1 MTLPEP
7 FMVMATQNPVE
18 MEGTFPLPEA
28 QLDRFM
34 VRIVIGYP
42 TTEEEG
48 LIYKRFED
56 DPVPPAV
63 DAVTNSSD
71 LEALQA
77 VPPTVRVDDSVR
89 SYIVDVITSTRDNAG
104 LSLGASP
111 RAGLALYKA
120 SQAWAALEG
129 RDFITPDDV
138 KLLGRSVLPHRLI
151 LSSAARL
158 RGNSADQIVNDVLD
172 TIEVPIERQ

>member
-1 MTLPEP
+1 MIE
-7 FMVMATQNPVE
+7 Q
-18 MEGTFPLPEA
+18 
-28 QLDRFM
+28 
-34 VRIVIGYP
+34 
-42 TTEEEG
+42 
-48 LIYKRFED
+48 
-56 DPVPPAV
+56 
-63 DAVTNSSD
+63 
-71 LEALQA
+71 
-77 VPPTVRVDDSVR
+77 
-89 SYIVDVITSTRDNAG
+89 
-104 LSLGASP
+104 
-111 RAGLALYKA
+111 LYKA